1 MKGPETMNL
10 NDNQTDTPAGEM
22 RGADHVFLLFQ
33 LRLGDT
39 PLRKLMRAAIIMNI
53 IFLAGSLFIPFTSV
67 VPLPVLIAFS
77 FVPANILRGGFVDEV
92 IPECRRT
99 CSDEDIVRGA
109 MQCLRFM
116 WGRYILYL
124 LPGLLIFFGVLFAF
138 SYSVFHAEFFGLILL
153 YIPQIL
159 VLLLGEYALGH
170 YSIARV
176 FSRRGGTTVMML
188 VILLGQIVLT
198 LDFLGVATG
207 LSTIAMSSSYIIHVV
222 IQSIVILVVCAV
234 FSVDGIRYFTKAALA
249 DAEKNGMPQQEKDM

>member
-67 VPLPVLIAFS
+67 VPLLVLIAFS

-99 CSDEDIVRGA
+99 CSGEDIVRGA

-124 LPGLLIFFGVLFAF
+124 LPGLLIFSGVLFAF
-138 SYSVFHAEFFGLILL
+138 SYTVFHAEFFGLVWL
-153 YIPQIL
+153 YILQIL
-159 VLLLGEYALGH
+159 VFLMGACALGH
-170 YSIARV
+170 YPIARV
-176 FSRRGGTTVMML
+176 FSRRAGTTVMML
-188 VILLGQIVLT
+188 VILLGQIVLA

-207 LSTIAMSSSYIIHVV
+207 MSTIAMPSDYINHVV
-222 IQSIVILVVCAV
+222 IQSIVILIVCAV
-234 FSVDGIRYFTKAALA
+234 FSIGGIAYFTKAALA
-249 DAEKNGMPQQEKDM
+249 DAEQAA

>member
-1 MKGPETMNL
+1 M
-10 NDNQTDTPAGEM
+10 NDNMDTKELRTGSPAGGT

-77 FVPANILRGGFVDEV
+77 FVPAGILRGGFVNEV

-99 CSDEDIVRGA
+99 CSGEDIVRSA

-124 LPGLLIFFGVLFAF
+124 LLGLLIFFGVLFAF
-138 SYSVFHAEFFGLILL
+138 SYSVFHDEFFELIWL
-153 YIPQIL
+153 YILQIL
-159 VLLLGEYALGH
+159 VFLLGEYALGH
-170 YSIARV
+170 YPIARV

-188 VILLGQIVLT
+188 
-198 LDFLGVATG
+198 
-207 LSTIAMSSSYIIHVV
+207 SSFWGRS
-222 IQSIVILVVCAV
+222 S
-234 FSVDGIRYFTKAALA
+234 
-249 DAEKNGMPQQEKDM
+249 